1 MAVAEVNTLSGYKFD
16 GEEMQKLT
24 GIPDLQR
31 VELDNDDT
39 KMNLY
44 FNPVP
49 NKLFWSTSKIIINF
63 VARWWARLSVIVQ
76 RSTSDYFAFRNKTST
91 YDSTF
96 WSFSLKI

>member
-1 MAVAEVNTLSGYKFD
+1 MASGFNWTSAASNSHHFISYTLTSFSYTRSGRSNMAVAEVNTLSGYKFD

-49 NKLFWSTSKIIINF
+49 NKLF
-63 VARWWARLSVIVQ
+63 
-76 RSTSDYFAFRNKTST
+76 
-91 YDSTF
+91 
-96 WSFSLKI
+96 